1 MEKNRA
7 ATYAIIAA
15 ALWGMSFPI
24 TKIGLQN
31 VSPVLFA
38 FLRYAIA
45 SLLFIFLLFFTKNF
59 YSIDTKKFVFL
70 GIVAVTL
77 PTILQ
82 NVGLKYTTAYITG
95 FLQSTG
101 PIYTVILAYIFLS
114 EKINIYKILGI
125 LLAFVGVYLMVRPEG
140 GGNLFGNLL
149 VLSSA
154 ISYSIGGIIAKD
166 LLNNGYKPLQII
178 AFSSIFGTIFLIP
191 MIFFEKISFEYASIK
206 YILFHA
212 IFTTFIAYLLWYSAM
227 EKMEVSKLSFFTYLI
242 PLFSLISSHFL
253 LQEEIKIATILAGFI
268 AVLGVAIAQKA

>member
-7 ATYAIIAA
+7 ATYAIVAA

-24 TKIGLQN
+24 TKIGLEN
-31 VSPVLFA
+31 ISPILFA
-38 FLRYAIA
+38 FLRYTIA

-59 YSIDTKKFVFL
+59 YNIDTKKFVFL
-70 GIVAVTL
+70 GIVGVTL

-82 NVGLKYTTAYITG
+82 NIGLKYTTAYITG

-125 LLAFVGVYLMVRPEG
+125 FLAFVGVYLMVRPEG

-149 VLSSA
+149 ILSSA

-206 YILFHA
+206 YILFLA

-253 LQEEIKIATILAGFI
+253 LQEEIKVATILAGFI

>member
-59 YSIDTKKFVFL
+59 YSINTKKFVFL

-206 YILFHA
+206 YILFLA

-242 PLFSLISSHFL
+242 PLFSLILAYFL
-253 LQEEIKIATILAGFI
+253 IIFK
-268 AVLGVAIAQKA
+268 